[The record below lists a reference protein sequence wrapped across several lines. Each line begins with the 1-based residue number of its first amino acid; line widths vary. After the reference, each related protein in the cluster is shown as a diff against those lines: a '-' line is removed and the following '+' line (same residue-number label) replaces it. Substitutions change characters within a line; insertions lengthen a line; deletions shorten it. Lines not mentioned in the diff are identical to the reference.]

1 MIKTTKRL
9 RLLLTFFSL
18 TFLFC
23 AHVQAQTER
32 AITIDDAI
40 ELGLKN
46 SNQIKTSMARL
57 NVVSAKRQ
65 QYWSAQLPNVTAS
78 AGYTRISDNITPFSF
93 QFPGSSDVIV
103 LNPQI
108 LNQYSMLLG
117 AQQTVFSGF
126 RAINFYKSSEF
137 QEKAAALDVDK
148 DKTEVKN
155 LTNMA
160 AINCAISM
168 VI

>member
-1 MIKTTKRL
+1 MKNEYIRKNNFKINLLIKRLIISQGSNIFIMIKTTKRL

-57 NVVSAKRQ
+57 NVVSAIAKC
-65 QYWSAQLPNVTAS
+65 YC
-78 AGYTRISDNITPFSF
+78 FSRLHAH
-93 QFPGSSDVIV
+93 Q
-103 LNPQI
+103 
-108 LNQYSMLLG
+108 
-117 AQQTVFSGF
+117 
-126 RAINFYKSSEF
+126 R
-137 QEKAAALDVDK
+137 
-148 DKTEVKN
+148 
-155 LTNMA
+155 
-160 AINCAISM
+160 
-168 VI
+168 